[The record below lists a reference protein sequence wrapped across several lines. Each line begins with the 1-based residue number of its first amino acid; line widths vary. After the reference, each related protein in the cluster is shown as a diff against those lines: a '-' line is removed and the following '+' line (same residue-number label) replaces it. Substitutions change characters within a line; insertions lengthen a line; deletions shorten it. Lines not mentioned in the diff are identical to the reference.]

1 MKILIVEDDPQ
12 IITYIQKR
20 LEKWGYDH
28 HQAASN
34 GKEALQHILNTA
46 FDVVLLDIMLPDYLG
61 YDLIPELR
69 QIDSDINIITMTGE
83 SSRELEKR
91 VRKAGV
97 LYYMVKPIETQ
108 NLKLLLE
115 HLSKNG

>member
-1 MKILIVEDDPQ
+1 MKILIVDDDPQ
-12 IITYIQKR
+12 IVTYIQKR
-20 LEKWGYDH
+20 LEKWGYG

-91 VRKAGV
+91 VRKEGV

-115 HLSKNG
+115 HLCKQQ

>member
-1 MKILIVEDDPQ
+1 MKILIVDDDPQ
-12 IITYIQKR
+12 IVTYIQKR
-20 LEKWGYDH
+20 LEKWGYG

-34 GKEALQHILNTA
+34 GKEALQHISNTA
-46 FDVVLLDIMLPDYLG
+46 FDVVLLDIMLPDYLA

-69 QIDSDINIITMTGE
+69 QIDSDINIVTMTGE

-115 HLSKNG
+115 HLCKQQ

>member
-1 MKILIVEDDPQ
+1 MKILIVDDDPQ
-12 IITYIQKR
+12 VVTYIQKR
-20 LEKWGYDH
+20 LEKWGYD

-91 VRKAGV
+91 VRKEGV

-115 HLSKNG
+115 HLCKQQ

>member
-12 IITYIQKR
+12 IVTYIQRR
-20 LEKWGYDH
+20 LETWGYDH
-28 HQAASN
+28 HAVSN
-34 GKEALQHILNTA
+34 GTEALQDILNTA
-46 FDVVLLDIMLPDYLG
+46 FDIVLLDIMLPDYLG

-69 QIDSDINIITMTGE
+69 QIDPDIDIITMTGE

-97 LYYMVKPIETQ
+97 LYYMIKPIETH

-115 HLSKNG
+115 HLCKQQ

>member
-1 MKILIVEDDPQ
+1 
-12 IITYIQKR
+12 
-20 LEKWGYDH
+20 
-28 HQAASN
+28 
-34 GKEALQHILNTA
+34 
-46 FDVVLLDIMLPDYLG
+46 
-61 YDLIPELR
+61 
-69 QIDSDINIITMTGE
+69 MTGE